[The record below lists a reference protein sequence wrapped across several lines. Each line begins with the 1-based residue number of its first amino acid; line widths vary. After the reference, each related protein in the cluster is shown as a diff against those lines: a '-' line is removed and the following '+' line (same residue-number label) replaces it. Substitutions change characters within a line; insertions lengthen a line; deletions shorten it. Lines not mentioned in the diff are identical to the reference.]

1 MMNLE
6 EKRERYASLC
16 HAMQTGVAY
25 KMAKDANETATKHLR
40 VGVNSALVQ
49 DSALA
54 LLLMKKGII
63 TEDEYFDAVNEAMER
78 EVKGYEEEL
87 SRLYGTSIT
96 LG

>member
-1 MMNLE
+1 MSLQ
-6 EKRERYASLC
+6 EKRERYAALC

-25 KMAKDANETATKHLR
+25 KMQKDASETAPKHLR
-40 VGVNSALVQ
+40 VGINSALVQ

-78 EVKGYEEEL
+78 EVKGYQEEL
-87 SRLYGTSIT
+87 RRLYGADIT

>member
-1 MMNLE
+1 MMTLE
-6 EKRERYASLC
+6 EKRERYAALC

-25 KMAKDANETATKHLR
+25 KMEKDVSDTTPKHLR
-40 VGVNSALVQ
+40 VGINSALVQ

-78 EVKGYEEEL
+78 EVKSYQEEL
-87 SRLYGTSIT
+87 RHLYGVDIT

>member
-1 MMNLE
+1 MGLQ
-6 EKRERYASLC
+6 EKRERYAALC

-25 KMAKDANETATKHLR
+25 KMAKDTNETAPKHLR

-54 LLLMKKGII
+54 LLLMEKGII

-87 SRLYGTSIT
+87 KRLYGVSVT

>member
-1 MMNLE
+1 MNLQ
-6 EKRERYASLC
+6 EKRERYVALC

-25 KMAKDANETATKHLR
+25 KLEKDPSDTTPKHLR
-40 VGVNSALVQ
+40 VGINSALVQ

-78 EVKGYEEEL
+78 EVKEYREEL
-87 SRLYGTSIT
+87 SRLYGANIT